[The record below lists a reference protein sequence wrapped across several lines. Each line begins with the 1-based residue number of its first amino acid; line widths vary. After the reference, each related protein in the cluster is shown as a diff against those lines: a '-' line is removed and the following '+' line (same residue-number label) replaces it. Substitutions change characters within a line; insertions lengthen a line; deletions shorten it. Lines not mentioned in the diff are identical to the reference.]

1 MTDTRKEVIIKPKI
15 FFIFSIITKLS
26 KNTNNVKNEE
36 SLLINLNL
44 SESKKTISN
53 RDLLQTSKV
62 LPGLGRDVV
71 NSL

>member
-36 SLLINLNL
+36 SLIIYLNL
-44 SESKKTISN
+44 SESKKPYFKS
-53 RDLLQTSKV
+53 
-62 LPGLGRDVV
+62 
-71 NSL
+71 